1 MLPAQLAHY
10 PTQYDMSLL
19 AIAVLDQR
27 TFSTVYCNSTFLRL
41 QKNHAMVAGTD
52 MFRETNLREAAQRCW
67 QQKIMVLTT
76 LPDSLLRV
84 EFSPLPG
91 DDASAPYVQCL
102 LLRPHI
108 ETGAG
113 EQALQQPGDASL
125 SSMPLA
131 YARIIDHL
139 PHSIWLCT
147 PQGEIFWTNGTSN
160 RYAYGT
166 EEMLDASNTRYVS
179 KVHPDDL
186 TGAGI
191 ALSRA
196 MNGDPPERPYRYRL
210 RDHRGAFRW
219 HEFCIAPVYDDNRQ
233 VLYWIGSSVNIEH
246 TMAEARH
253 LEAALSTANSQLAS
267 LRSELDRHLQHSAI
281 EQKMALVN
289 HLAGGIAHDLNNLL
303 QVVVA
308 CTEMALL
315 ADPSPAVE
323 SKLRLIADCVNR
335 AGRMSSQLA
344 SFSGRQPQNSRV
356 LDTHA
361 TLFECAQLLQRA
373 VGAEIEFE
381 SRIADDL
388 HPILADR
395 SQLENTLINLAIN
408 ARDAVN
414 GHGRVLFDACN
425 TTSLDSDG
433 NPVEQVQLTLSDDGI
448 GMDPALQ
455 EKVFEPLFTTKPD
468 GKGTGLG
475 LSMVRRFVQASNG
488 HITLNSEL
496 GKGTSITL
504 LLPRSRQQAAVA
516 TEQVDTQASLK
527 LKILLVEDDEQV
539 RQSIHLLLLQ
549 LDCDVIPSFNIDHA
563 LALLDGGMRPDVIIS
578 DIRMPGRKTARDL
591 IHWVESRPGMAL
603 CFATGYSPDVA
614 VAEGLI
620 DGKYVVLFKPFT
632 LHDLAGM
639 LHRLVATHARL
650 AAEN

>member
-1 MLPAQLAHY
+1 MLPAPLAHY

-27 TFSTVYCNSTFLRL
+27 TFSTVYCNATFLRL

-52 MFRETNLREAAQRCW
+52 MLREASLREAAQRCW
-67 QQKIMVLTT
+67 QQQIMVLTT
-76 LPDSLLRV
+76 LPESLLRV

-91 DDASAPYVQCL
+91 DPSGVPYVQCL

-113 EQALQQPGDASL
+113 EQALQQPGDAPL

-166 EEMLDASNTRYVS
+166 DEMLDASNTRYVS

-219 HEFCIAPVYDDNRQ
+219 HEFSIAPVYDDSRD
-233 VLYWIGSSVNIEH
+233 VLYWIGSSINIEH
-246 TMAEARH
+246 TMAESRR
-253 LEAALSTANSQLAS
+253 LETALGDANTQLAS
-267 LRSELDRHLQHSAI
+267 LRSELDRHLQHSAV

-315 ADPSPAVE
+315 AEPSPAVE

-361 TLFECAQLLQRA
+361 TLFECSQLLQRA
-373 VGAEIEFE
+373 IGAEIAFE

-388 HPILADR
+388 YPIHADR

-408 ARDAVN
+408 ARDAVK

-425 TTSLDSDG
+425 ITTLDADG
-433 NPVEQVQLTLSDDGI
+433 NSIEQVQLTLSDDGI
-448 GMDPALQ
+448 GMDAALQ
-455 EKVFEPLFTTKPD
+455 EKVFEPFFTTKPD

-488 HITLNSEL
+488 QITLHSEL
-496 GKGTSITL
+496 GKGTSISL
-504 LLPRSRQQAAVA
+504 LLPRTRHQPAVA
-516 TEQVDTQASLK
+516 SEKIDVDVSLK

-563 LALLDGGMRPDVIIS
+563 LALLNGGMRPDVIIS
-578 DIRMPGRKTARDL
+578 DVRMPGTKNARDL
-591 IHWVESRPGMAL
+591 IAWVESTRGITL

-620 DGKYVVLFKPFT
+620 DGTYVVLFKPFT

-639 LHRLVATHARL
+639 LQHSASALGQA

>member
-102 LLRPHI
+102 LLWPHI

-166 EEMLDASNTRYVS
+166 DEMLDASNTRYVS

-253 LEAALSTANSQLAS
+253 LEAALSTANSQLSS
-267 LRSELDRHLQHSAI
+267 LRSELDRHLQHSAV

-455 EKVFEPLFTTKPD
+455 EKGVRALLHHQTRWQGHRSGAVD
-468 GKGTGLG
+468 GAALCPGQQWPHHPELRTG
-475 LSMVRRFVQASNG
+475 QG
-488 HITLNSEL
+488 HQHQ
-496 GKGTSITL
+496 
-504 LLPRSRQQAAVA
+504 PAVA
-516 TEQVDTQASLK
+516 TQPPTGSSGNRTGRYPGFIEAENPAGRRRRTGAP
-527 LKILLVEDDEQV
+527 
-539 RQSIHLLLLQ
+539 IH
-549 LDCDVIPSFNIDHA
+549 PPA
-563 LALLDGGMRPDVIIS
+563 PAP
-578 DIRMPGRKTARDL
+578 
-591 IHWVESRPGMAL
+591 
-603 CFATGYSPDVA
+603 
-614 VAEGLI
+614 
-620 DGKYVVLFKPFT
+620 
-632 LHDLAGM
+632 
-639 LHRLVATHARL
+639 ARL
-650 AAEN
+650 RCHPLVQHRPCLGIARWWHASGCDHLRHPYAGQENRP

>member
-1 MLPAQLAHY
+1 
-10 PTQYDMSLL
+10 
-19 AIAVLDQR
+19 
-27 TFSTVYCNSTFLRL
+27 
-41 QKNHAMVAGTD
+41 
-52 MFRETNLREAAQRCW
+52 
-67 QQKIMVLTT
+67 
-76 LPDSLLRV
+76 
-84 EFSPLPG
+84 
-91 DDASAPYVQCL
+91 
-102 LLRPHI
+102 
-108 ETGAG
+108 
-113 EQALQQPGDASL
+113 
-125 SSMPLA
+125 MPLA

-166 EEMLDASNTRYVS
+166 DEMLDASNTRYVS

-233 VLYWIGSSVNIEH
+233 LLYWIGSSVNIEH

-455 EKVFEPLFTTKPD
+455 EKVFEPFFTTKPD

-496 GKGTSITL
+496 GKGTSISL

-632 LHDLAGM
+632 LHDLAGI